1 MVRDGDWKLQV
12 SERPKKEWLYDL
24 AADPTEKVNLATRE
38 PERLAALKA
47 KLATWD
53 KAQRKPLW
61 PSLGEGAIAIDKNLK
76 QTAAADDEH
85 IYYAN

>member
-1 MVRDGDWKLQV
+1 M
-12 SERPKKEWLYDL
+12 PFYDL